1 VNKNLYSKYLP
12 ITGYLDNVSGRPGD
26 SFDVKV
32 SAQGVDKYKAD
43 VVRIIC
49 ADPNPEG
56 PGLRYETQNFE
67 LAGIYP
73 ARSQCIDLGSYG
85 EVPAS
90 PCFTAPR
97 MLIGL
102 LIQPGILR
110 NSSSVLAASQNTVGD
125 GWVLEIDNKEIKF
138 SYKSTGGLVE
148 SISVTIPMRCLSW
161 YHIWAGYDVL
171 EGRLLL
177 GCQSKSDGALSVQE
191 RNVELNRVA
200 ECSRLTFAAK
210 KTDNQSAD
218 HFNGRL
224 EDPVIYAKL
233 PVSECPPVL
242 PDEAGHGEIVAWWDF
257 SIGIG
262 TQALVDRG
270 SRGLGGRLVNI
281 PYR

>member
-1 VNKNLYSKYLP
+1 MP

-85 EVPAS
+85 EVPANS
-90 PCFTAPR
+90 CFTAPR

-177 GCQSKSDGALSVQE
+177 GCQSKFDGALSVQE

-200 ECSRLTFAAK
+200 
-210 KTDNQSAD
+210 
-218 HFNGRL
+218 
-224 EDPVIYAKL
+224 
-233 PVSECPPVL
+233 
-242 PDEAGHGEIVAWWDF
+242 
-257 SIGIG
+257 
-262 TQALVDRG
+262 
-270 SRGLGGRLVNI
+270 
-281 PYR
+281 